1 MADLDNAANILFPN
15 ESRTSSSPPDWYQAR
30 QAAAENRLMGQHG
43 QGEADRQAARMFPS
57 EKKGTVGG
65 EARQSAGDADAD
77 AAEKLFANDAQQF
90 DAKPVEAILDGFA
103 LSALGDGDVERAHEI
118 DAAKDALIEDAKAQ
132 GSTAADLTEALSIVH
147 ERAAD
152 TITDIPPE
160 KLEADKVE
168 TMAILADE
176 GVTDAQIRAAQ
187 AMISDLD
194 ATVAPGLID
203 TLARSGAG
211 NDVRL
216 VRLAI
221 RESERRHYW

>member
-1 MADLDNAANILFPN
+1 MADRDNAANILFPN
-15 ESRTSSSPPDWYQAR
+15 ESSAPSSPPNWYQAR

-43 QGEADRQAARMFPS
+43 QGEADSQAARMFPS
-57 EKKGTVGG
+57 EKGTVGG
-65 EARQSAGDADAD
+65 EARQSAGDAD

-90 DAKPVEAILDGFA
+90 DARPVESIFDGFA

-132 GSTAADLTEALSIVH
+132 GSTAADLTEAMSIVH

-211 NDVRL
+211 NDASLIRIC
-216 VRLAI
+216 I
-221 RESERRHYW
+221 RESQRRGYR

>member
-1 MADLDNAANILFPN
+1 MSTDAAHILFP
-15 ESRTSSSPPDWYQAR
+15 SDAPVSSQPPEWFKSSY
-30 QAAAENRLMGQHG
+30 AAAEQRLMGQHRR
-43 QGEADRQAARMFPS
+43 DDDNQAARMFPA
-57 EKKGTVGG
+57 EKGAVGG
-65 EARQSAGDADAD
+65 EAHHSAGDPDAD
-77 AAEKLFANDAQQF
+77 AAERLFKDDAAQF
-90 DAKPVEAILDGFA
+90 DAKPVEDILDGFA
-103 LSALGDGDVERAHEI
+103 MSALGDGDVERAHEI
-118 DAAKDALIEDAKAQ
+118 DAAKDALIEDAKSS
-132 GSTAADLTEALSIVH
+132 GTNAADLSEALSIVH

-160 KLEADKVE
+160 KLEADMAE

-211 NDVRL
+211 NDARL
-216 VRLAI
+216 IRLAVK
-221 RESERRHYW
+221 EAARRGYR